1 MVQSKSF
8 PLQFRTFAPSIREI
22 LYIASEIRNKNENSS
37 WPDNK
42 RKKMKAFFAA
52 VSCLLVVLLM
62 LFL

>member
-8 PLQFRTFAPSIREI
+8 PLQFRTFAPSIRKI

-42 RKKMKAFFAA
+42 RKKTKAFF
-52 VSCLLVVLLM
+52 LLL
-62 LFL
+62 